1 MCRGLEVD
9 LRASIQYD
17 WKKWGGAWTLEDGKE
32 AKVYPVC
39 NQDASQAVTT

>member
-9 LRASIQYD
+9 LSASIQHD
-17 WKKWGGAWTLEDGKE
+17 WKKRGVTALEDGKE